1 MGIKKSEMSEDFGK
15 LFEAAWFD
23 LPSAAIKRLVSNE
36 DEGGM
41 RDAGWKAYDAWVRLA
56 NDASNRMYA
65 NPTFGSLA
73 GRGIQTGLQVTRVVD
88 AVASAI
94 FGNLWPAIGLPT
106 ATDVQALRAD
116 VKALREELR
125 TVRAETADETI
136 ADDRQEGAFA
146 PPPHRGDSES
156 AAAAIIWN
164 GYKPAPKRAAKG
176 SKKSVAL

>member
-1 MGIKKSEMSEDFGK
+1 MGIKKSEMSADFGK

-23 LPSAAIKRLVSNE
+23 LPAAAIKRLVSNE

-125 TVRAETADETI
+125 TVRAQNADEAI
-136 ADDRQEGAFA
+136 ADDRQEGTFA
-146 PPPHRGDSES
+146 PPPRRDSES

>member
-1 MGIKKSEMSEDFGK
+1 M
-15 LFEAAWFD
+15 
-23 LPSAAIKRLVSNE
+23 
-36 DEGGM
+36 
-41 RDAGWKAYDAWVRLA
+41 
-56 NDASNRMYA
+56 
-65 NPTFGSLA
+65 
-73 GRGIQTGLQVTRVVD
+73 QVTRVVD

-125 TVRAETADETI
+125 TVRAQNADEAI
-136 ADDRQEGAFA
+136 ADDRQEGTFA
-146 PPPHRGDSES
+146 PPPRRDSES